1 MEHDLRRLVLRS
13 GALIDGATGLPVEFG
28 QPDEELRAALS
39 HCALVDRSDLG
50 RIVATGPDVLDLL
63 NRLSTGKVV
72 GLPPGTGAQT
82 VITTAKGRIVERLF
96 VHVLGPREVLLVG
109 GPRSAERVIEHLRR
123 FTFREDTGLVDRTE
137 ALCQLALLGPAA
149 REALAAAGLA
159 VPAAGGSLRVEFE
172 GQPVHLLGED
182 GWSADGLS
190 IVVERA
196 GAGAVWRALNLAV
209 GSVGGRA
216 AGSRAASAWRV
227 LRGLPETGHELTED
241 ANPLEAGLRAAV
253 SFDKGCYV
261 GQEVVARLNT
271 YDKVARELCG
281 FVLPPGAPAPA
292 FGSLLFFQDAE
303 VGRIT
308 SALVPPGFPSAVA
321 LGYLKRRVAEPGLE
335 VAVGRPDG
343 DVRARMTVLPF
354 ND

>member
-1 MEHDLRRLVLRS
+1 MDLRRLVLRS
-13 GALIDGATGLPVEFG
+13 GALIDGASGLPVEFG

-50 RIVATGPDVLDLL
+50 RILATGPDALELL
-63 NRLSTGKVV
+63 HRLSTGKVA
-72 GLPPGTGAQT
+72 GLAPGSGAQT

-123 FTFREDTGLVDRTE
+123 FTFQEDTGLLDRTE
-137 ALCQLALLGPAA
+137 SVCQLALLGPAA
-149 REALAAAGLA
+149 PAALTAAGLP
-159 VPAAGGSLRVEFE
+159 VPGACGSLLVEFE
-172 GQPVHLLGED
+172 GQNVHVLGQD
-182 GWSADGLS
+182 GWSTEGLS
-190 IVVERA
+190 IVVDRA
-196 GAGAVWRALNLAV
+196 AAGPVWQALNLAV

-227 LRGLPETGHELTED
+227 LRGLPEAGHELTDE

-253 SFDKGCYV
+253 AFDKGCYV

-281 FVLPPGAPAPA
+281 FVLPAGVPVPAI
-292 FGSLLFFQDAE
+292 GSPLFFQEAE

-308 SALVPPGFPSAVA
+308 SALVPPGFPAAVA

-335 VAVGRPDG
+335 VAVGRPDS